1 MRTMRVTLVVKLG
14 AIVGQIFRGTFWVGG
29 GETFNR
35 LEITRF
41 LFETFCV
48 LQFMLVGGWGGYL
61 SVQKGHPHCKHS
73 QLT

>member
-1 MRTMRVTLVVKLG
+1 MRTMRVTLAVKLG

-29 GETFNR
+29 GETFYR

-48 LQFMLVGGWGGYL
+48 LQFMLVGGGGATH
-61 SVQKGHPHCKHS
+61 QCKKVIH
-73 QLT
+73 TANTAN